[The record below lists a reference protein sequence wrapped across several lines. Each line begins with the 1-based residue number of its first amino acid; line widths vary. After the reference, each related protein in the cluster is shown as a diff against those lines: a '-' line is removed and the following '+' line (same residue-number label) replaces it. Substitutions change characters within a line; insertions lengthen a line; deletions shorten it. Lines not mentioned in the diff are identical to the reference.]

1 MAATQQAVIALQ
13 LQGATQVNAGLN
25 KVQGG
30 LNGVENAGKKANK
43 MFRGMRGGTAQLGY
57 QIQDIAVQLQGGQ
70 NALLVFG
77 QQGSQLASIM
87 GPGGALIGA
96 LIAVGAAIGSTFI
109 KSMEIGKVS
118 VEELGAEIEKQ
129 VDKLGTINTAFAEF
143 YALQRQNSMDE
154 SAKRFK
160 VLSDEYEDGQEKL
173 ARLNHLLNQNIEA
186 GKRAGQTAEFT
197 TRNNRFLT
205 EAIKEQSQAN
215 VVARAELALLEGKL
229 KGVVKFDKAAAD
241 QRVKS
246 AGKIIEAANAEF
258 NLVIKQSKVREKRE
272 RLELKFRLVKLK
284 NLQSANDREMEAL
297 IDADKKKEELAEKE
311 MKRLNDVM
319 KEEDKVQAER
329 DKAAQDLAGVKFF
342 LGTTEEQ
349 LEMQAASRQAIIDAA
364 LEHERISDAEHKA
377 LLLQSEANF
386 QQAMKASQLM
396 QQQQQLSSLQNT
408 VNQMAAFA
416 DKGTA
421 IGKAMFV
428 AQKALAMATAYIQYE
443 VAIAQAVGQ
452 MGVFGIPLQAIL
464 RAQQVAAIAM
474 IAGQTVAGFEGG
486 GITFNGVRSG
496 GMDGRGGRMAVV
508 HPNEKITDMEKG
520 GVGAAPVNVTMN
532 ISAVDAKGIDKLLTE
547 RRGLIAGMVNK
558 AINNQGRSSI

>member
-1 MAATQQAVIALQ
+1 
-13 LQGATQVNAGLN
+13 
-25 KVQGG
+25 
-30 LNGVENAGKKANK
+30 
-43 MFRGMRGGTAQLGY
+43 
-57 QIQDIAVQLQGGQ
+57 
-70 NALLVFG
+70 
-77 QQGSQLASIM
+77 
-87 GPGGALIGA
+87 
-96 LIAVGAAIGSTFI
+96 
-109 KSMEIGKVS
+109 
-118 VEELGAEIEKQ
+118 
-129 VDKLGTINTAFAEF
+129 
-143 YALQRQNSMDE
+143 
-154 SAKRFK
+154 
-160 VLSDEYEDGQEKL
+160 
-173 ARLNHLLNQNIEA
+173 
-186 GKRAGQTAEFT
+186 
-197 TRNNRFLT
+197 
-205 EAIKEQSQAN
+205 
-215 VVARAELALLEGKL
+215 
-229 KGVVKFDKAAAD
+229 
-241 QRVKS
+241 
-246 AGKIIEAANAEF
+246 
-258 NLVIKQSKVREKRE
+258 
-272 RLELKFRLVKLK
+272 
-284 NLQSANDREMEAL
+284 MEAL

-319 KEEDKVQAER
+319 KEEDKVQAEKDR
-329 DKAAQDLAGVKFF
+329 AAQDLAGVQFF

-364 LEHERISDAEHKA
+364 LENEVISREQQQA
-377 LLLQSEANF
+377 LLLQNEANF
-386 QQAMKASQLM
+386 QQAIKASQLM